1 MTDKKSQI
9 ILIVIAVIFIIA
21 ALIFIAVNKMQHGGE
36 TVYRNDTVVVKQYD
50 TIYAARDE
58 VRILW
63 KKSGPVMVTE
73 QRDTVQRK
81 VENILTV
88 KNDDNL
94 QLISKRDSTIK
105 RYDFGKI
112 SARGFELIADSNN
125 IILKKQMIWLQGPE
139 AFVRYEFKDKKKF
152 IGTRL
157 GVNYDDNYRLTG
169 AVMYEPGQKETK
181 IELEFSYKINF

>member
-1 MTDKKSQI
+1 MTDKKSQL
-9 ILIVIAVIFIIA
+9 ILIIIAVIFIIA
-21 ALIFIAVNKMQHGGE
+21 AIIFIAVNKMQHSNE
-36 TVYRNDTVVVKQYD
+36 TVYRTDTVVVKQYD
-50 TIYAARDE
+50 TIYASRDE

-81 VENILTV
+81 IENIIV
-88 KNDDNL
+88 IKNDDNL
-94 QLISKRDSTIK
+94 QIISKRDSAIK
-105 RYDFGKI
+105 KYDFGKI
-112 SARGFELIADSNN
+112 SERGFELIADSNN
-125 IILKKQMIWLQGPE
+125 IILKKQMIWLEGPE
-139 AFVRYEFKDKKKF
+139 AFVKYEFKDKKKF

-157 GVNYDDNYRLTG
+157 GLNYGDNYMLTG